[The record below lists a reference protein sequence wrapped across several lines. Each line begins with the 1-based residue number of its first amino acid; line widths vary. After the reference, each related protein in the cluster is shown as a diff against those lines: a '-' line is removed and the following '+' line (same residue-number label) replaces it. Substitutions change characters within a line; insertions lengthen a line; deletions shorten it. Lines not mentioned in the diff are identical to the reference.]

1 MRKSFTLI
9 EMLIAIT
16 IFSFIYLVMSD
27 TLGKLKHSEDFI
39 KRHYKKFDKK
49 EKILKTLYMDML
61 KATFIKVVQRDNRF
75 STLYLRTE
83 NSLYNL
89 SYPFVL
95 WYVTGNGN
103 LIRVE
108 SADRRLLPLEKIG
121 YLYDFGKVKI
131 FKIYQKKNRFFIFY
145 KNKKPLYFEFYKG

>member
-1 MRKSFTLI
+1 
-9 EMLIAIT
+9 
-16 IFSFIYLVMSD
+16 
-27 TLGKLKHSEDFI
+27 
-39 KRHYKKFDKK
+39 
-49 EKILKTLYMDML
+49 MDML
-61 KATFIKVVQRDNRF
+61 EATFIKVVQRDNRF